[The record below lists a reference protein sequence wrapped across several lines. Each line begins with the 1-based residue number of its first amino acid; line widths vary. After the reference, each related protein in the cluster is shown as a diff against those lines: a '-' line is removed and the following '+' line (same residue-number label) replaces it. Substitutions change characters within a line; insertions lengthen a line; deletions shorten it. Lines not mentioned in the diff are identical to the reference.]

1 MFMCELDNIES
12 WRDKSGKAFGGI
24 IFKLKRDSESI
35 KRLENL
41 TSFLDQYYEKSKISV
56 QQRFYH
62 VWFDFLELEVCPFCG
77 LPRMFSKIPKFS
89 IDRYGEKPTN
99 PVNYY
104 KTCMNNVCRNKDNYN
119 KTKNALIEK
128 YGASNPMEIPGS
140 LEKIK
145 ENNQK
150 KYGADFYMSTQ
161 EFKQKTKKTF
171 LEKYGMH
178 PAKLEETKEKK
189 RQTNLK
195 KYGFENALDNLEV
208 KEKSKTT
215 NNLKYGGNS
224 SMCSEETKNKS
235 KETNQ
240 KKYGVD
246 WYVQSDDFKKKFTET
261 MLLNYGVEH
270 ALHYTASFEKSLET
284 SYRKKIFVFPSGRT
298 EKIQGY
304 EGFALCE
311 LLDSNYKEDDIIV
324 NNKNIEIHTGRIWY
338 LDSQKKLRK
347 YYPDIYLKSENKII
361 EVKSEYTYLA
371 SYSINVRKKKACLDL
386 GISFEFWIY
395 DSKGLKTLK

>member
-1 MFMCELDNIES
+1 MCELDNIES

-150 KYGADFYMSTQ
+150 NM
-161 EFKQKTKKTF
+161 
-171 LEKYGMH
+171 
-178 PAKLEETKEKK
+178 
-189 RQTNLK
+189 
-195 KYGFENALDNLEV
+195 
-208 KEKSKTT
+208 
-215 NNLKYGGNS
+215 
-224 SMCSEETKNKS
+224 
-235 KETNQ
+235 
-240 KKYGVD
+240 
-246 WYVQSDDFKKKFTET
+246 VQIFTC
-261 MLLNYGVEH
+261 LL
-270 ALHYTASFEKSLET
+270 KSLN
-284 SYRKKIFVFPSGRT
+284 KK
-298 EKIQGY
+298 
-304 EGFALCE
+304 
-311 LLDSNYKEDDIIV
+311 
-324 NNKNIEIHTGRIWY
+324 
-338 LDSQKKLRK
+338 QKKLFSKNTECIR
-347 YYPDIYLKSENKII
+347 PSLKKP
-361 EVKSEYTYLA
+361 
-371 SYSINVRKKKACLDL
+371 KKKEDKQ
-386 GISFEFWIY
+386 I
-395 DSKGLKTLK
+395 